1 MDAAVPI
8 SFHAGSVGNAA
19 YAAQA
24 LALLPRIAVVTPTKN
39 RSQHLPYQATQLA
52 LQNYPPELITWVIT
66 DSSDSDENSW
76 HDVADYLVGTGLR
89 HIYHRLPATTTL
101 GASRNIGLDI
111 VSWMDPVPEYIFFM
125 DDDDIV
131 GYNRIRVTL
140 AAFAAEPDKQVAG
153 CSRVLLFLLRGE
165 TLVEIGSYTDLSGGT
180 VQHALEPTLAVTRD
194 YAVAHRFDDDDPRGL
209 LGPFLAG
216 FTAPVIQLAAE
227 DICVIIGHDTST
239 FDKYQIIREEKKT
252 MFNVHK
258 IYYGY
263 GLRRL
268 WDDWRLDAGLRELFM
283 NAHGDSMNDA
293 TKSVIEDA
301 CKHA

>member
-1 MDAAVPI
+1 MDTAAPI
-8 SFHAGSVGNAA
+8 SFHA
-19 YAAQA
+19 AQ
-24 LALLPRIAVVTPTKN
+24 ALLPRIAVVTPTKN

-180 VQHALEPTLAVTRD
+180 VQHALEPTLAVTRE
-194 YAVAHRFDDDDPRGL
+194 YAER
-209 LGPFLAG
+209 
-216 FTAPVIQLAAE
+216 T
-227 DICVIIGHDTST
+227 
-239 FDKYQIIREEKKT
+239 
-252 MFNVHK
+252 
-258 IYYGY
+258 
-263 GLRRL
+263 
-268 WDDWRLDAGLRELFM
+268 
-283 NAHGDSMNDA
+283 DSM
-293 TKSVIEDA
+293 TTIRVA
-301 CKHA
+301 CSAPSSPASACLLFNWRPRTFV

>member
-1 MDAAVPI
+1 MDATVPV
-8 SFHAGSVGNAA
+8 SFHGGSVASA
-19 YAAQA
+19 TYAAQA
-24 LALLPRIAVVTPTKN
+24 IALLPRIAVVTPTKN

-52 LQNYPPELITWVIT
+52 LQNYPSELITWVIT
-66 DSSDSDENSW
+66 DSSDTDETSW
-76 HDVADYLVGTGLR
+76 HDIADYTGLR
-89 HIYHRLPATTTL
+89 HVYHRLPATTTL
-101 GASRNIGLDI
+101 GASRNISLDI
-111 VSWMDPVPEYIFFM
+111 ACQLDPAPEYIFFM

-131 GYNRIRVTL
+131 GYNRIRATL

-165 TLVEIGSYTDLSGGT
+165 TLVEIGSYTDLSGGAI
-180 VQHALEPTLAVTRD
+180 QHALEPTLAVTRE
-194 YAVAHRFDDDDPRGL
+194 YAAAHSFDEDDPRGL

-216 FTAPVIQLAAE
+216 FTVPVIQLAAE
-227 DICVIIGHDTST
+227 NICVIIGHDTST
-239 FDKYQIIREEKKT
+239 FDKYHIIENDKKKT

-268 WDDWRLDAGLRELFM
+268 WDDWGVDTGLRELFM
-283 NAHGDSMNDA
+283 AAHGDSMDDD
-293 TKSVIEDA
+293 TKAIVELTGA